1 MGFLTSLGN
10 IILFLLILSV
20 LICIHELGHFIFAK
34 RAGILCHEFSFGMGP
49 KIWSRKK
56 GETTFSIRAI
66 PFGGYVAMA
75 GEEIESEV
83 VEVGHKVRLGF
94 DKKGNVNRIVINP
107 NDPDYQ
113 DYTEVFVDQI
123 DLKGKDGG
131 ELYINDHTVNRNAYY
146 VYDNKQV
153 QIAPH
158 DRKFMTKGKME
169 RFLTAVAGPVMNFL
183 LALVVFFA
191 MFLISGVHD
200 ANSTVISEVAE
211 DAPADGVIMPGD
223 EILAINDVNVD
234 AWSGEENS
242 VQSELSNV
250 NESNG
255 FTLTIRRDGTTMTT
269 EKIYPEYL
277 FFGLGFTADSSS
289 EGLIIKSPLYVDSKL
304 QAGDEIVSINGESFT
319 SWDDVI
325 DYAYE
330 YRSGSTEDNP
340 LTIVVNRNG
349 DTRSFSY
356 TAYGEDVLEA
366 QGYDVFSSRLGISG
380 STTFSLFGSLRQAF
394 MSFGESASSIFKTLG
409 LLFSSEQV
417 GVGDL
422 SGFVGIYSL
431 TSNAARQGLIT
442 LLYWVGFLSVNLG
455 IINLLPIPAL
465 DGGRIVFIGY
475 EAVTGKKPNQ
485 KVENFLHT
493 IVFFL
498 LIALLIFVTYN
509 DILRLFHIG

>member
-1 MGFLTSLGN
+1 MAFLSVLGN
-10 IILFLLILSV
+10 IALFLLILSV

-56 GETTFSIRAI
+56 GETTFSIRAV

-75 GEEIESEV
+75 GEEIESDV

-107 NDPDYQ
+107 NHPDYQ
-113 DYTEVFVDQI
+113 DYVEVFVDEI
-123 DLKGKDGG
+123 DLQGKDGG
-131 ELYINDHTVNRNAYY
+131 DLYINDYTVSRNAYY
-146 VYDNKQV
+146 VYDNKQT

-158 DRKFMTKGKME
+158 DRRFNAKTKTD

-183 LALVVFFA
+183 LALVVFFV
-191 MFLISGVHD
+191 MFLVAGVHD
-200 ANSTVISEVAE
+200 ADSTIVSEVAE
-211 DAPADGVIMPGD
+211 DSPADGVILPGD
-223 EILAINDVNVD
+223 EILAINGVDVD
-234 AWSGEENS
+234 AWNGDEASI
-242 VQSELSNV
+242 QSELATFG
-250 NESNG
+250 ETDG
-255 FTLTIRRDGTTMTT
+255 FVLTLDRDGTTVTT
-269 EKIYPEYL
+269 EPIHPEYL
-277 FFGLGFTADSSS
+277 FFGLGFMVDSSS
-289 EGLIIKSPLYVDSKL
+289 DTLTIEAPLYRESPLE
-304 QAGDEIVSINGESFT
+304 AGDVIVKINDRSFT
-319 SWDDVI
+319 TWDDVI

-330 YRSGSTEDNP
+330 YREGSTEDNP
-340 LTIVVNRNG
+340 LTIVVDRNG
-349 DTRSFSY
+349 TTRSFSY
-356 TAYGEDVLEA
+356 TAYGRDVLEA
-366 QGYDVFSSRLGISG
+366 QGYDVFVSRIGISG
-380 STTFSLFGSLRQAF
+380 STEFSLVGSVRGMF
-394 MSFGESASSIFKTLG
+394 TTFGESASSIFKTLG

-431 TSNAARQGLIT
+431 TSNAAREGLVT

-455 IINLLPIPAL
+455 ILNLLPIPAL

-493 IVFFL
+493 VVFFL

-509 DILRLFHIG
+509 DILRLF